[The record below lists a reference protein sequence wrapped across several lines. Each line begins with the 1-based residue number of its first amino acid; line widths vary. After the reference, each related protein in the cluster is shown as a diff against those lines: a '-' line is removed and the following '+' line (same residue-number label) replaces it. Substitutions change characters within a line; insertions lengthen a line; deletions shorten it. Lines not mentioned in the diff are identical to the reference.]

1 MFKVLFFCA
10 LFHFYAG
17 KKNFFIPK
25 MSKFYTSFSLL
36 ILYSSCRLLIV
47 SAEIPFNA
55 CNHGDSY
62 RDNCNSCVC
71 DESGVYI
78 CSRSSCYLEKQM
90 QETRFVSVSAL
101 HSRLRR
107 NLAVVEENERELPM
121 LRFVA
126 ERCTPSEIKN
136 EVSCQ

>member
-25 MSKFYTSFSLL
+25 MSKFHTSFLSFSSCHLL
-36 ILYSSCRLLIV
+36 IA

-55 CNHGDSY
+55 CNQGDSY

-90 QETRFVSVSAL
+90 QETRFVSAL

-107 NLAVVEENERELPM
+107 NLAVVEENETEVPM
-121 LRFVA
+121 LRFIFGN
-126 ERCTPSEIKN
+126 CTPSEIKN
-136 EVSCQ
+136 VVRCQ